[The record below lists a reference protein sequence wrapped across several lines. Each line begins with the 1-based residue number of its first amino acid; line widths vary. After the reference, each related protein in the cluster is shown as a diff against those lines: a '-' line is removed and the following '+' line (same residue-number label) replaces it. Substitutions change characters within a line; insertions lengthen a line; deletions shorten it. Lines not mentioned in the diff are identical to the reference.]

1 LEEPYYY
8 SPNRNF
14 TLVINVPAVVD
25 EISFKEGIKKF
36 KPGTNNI
43 IEKFS
48 KEALV
53 VPLGGVLIKG
63 LSSEA
68 IHFFKQKKAIL
79 LLLTGKGWNY
89 LKKVNYLIPQGEIYA
104 LDFLK
109 KLPPGKVLVYDNE
122 CLQCEYHTEY
132 KPPSF
137 ANVRGYVK
145 KYGKHSII
153 YNSLVFKAKTI
164 EEAKKEFNKL
174 KVKYVYL
181 VKFEYYSEKLP
192 FSPGDLGVEK
202 IFSNANA
209 EIWSV
214 K

>member
-1 LEEPYYY
+1 
-8 SPNRNF
+8 
-14 TLVINVPAVVD
+14 
-25 EISFKEGIKKF
+25 
-36 KPGTNNI
+36 
-43 IEKFS
+43 
-48 KEALV
+48 
-53 VPLGGVLIKG
+53 
-63 LSSEA
+63 
-68 IHFFKQKKAIL
+68 
-79 LLLTGKGWNY
+79 LTY